1 MFKISIIM
9 IHPDTEVRFISKEKG
24 YGVVATKLIPRGT
37 ITWVQ
42 DDLDQIF
49 TQEQIANLNPFIKK
63 HLDIYSFTNKNG
75 EMVLCWDNGKFV
87 NHSFKPSCFSTPYD
101 FEIAIRDIHPGEEL
115 TDDYGYLNVEMPFEV
130 IDENTVRKTVFPDD
144 ILNFHE
150 EWDALIK
157 ENAPKVLE
165 VKQSLSELIPE
176 KTWNEFVNAVHNPN
190 QMRSILECHYQHDIQ
205 VKKAS

>member
-1 MFKISIIM
+1 M

-49 TQEQIANLNPFIKK
+49 TREKMANLNQNIKK
-63 HLDIYSFTNKNG
+63 YLDTYSFTNNG

-115 TDDYGYLNVEMPFEV
+115 TDDYGYLNVEKPFEV
-130 IDENTVRKTVFPDD
+130 INENTERKMVYPDD

-150 EWDALIK
+150 EWDTLIK
-157 ENAPKVLE
+157 ENAPKVLKVE
-165 VKQSLSELIPE
+165 QLLKELIPE
-176 KTWNEFVNAVHNPN
+176 KTWDEFVTAVYNPHL
-190 QMRSILECHYQHDIQ
+190 MKSMLECHYQQ
-205 VKKAS
+205 NVSVKNASSF